1 MSAGLLTKST
11 SCGMASGVKI
21 EMRPPSGGMARGGR
35 IKKRSRDVKRNK
47 NKWSGK
53 TEGKKVICRKK
64 ATDARR
70 VSRSLQS
77 PEQNEAVRVANKERM
92 RKQRKEQEEAE
103 RDRLRRKV
111 QSFLLNAETKCS
123 GSSREKDSRCVCG
136 TAIPSAEPVEEDS
149 SPELVTTTTT
159 TTSNSSNSIRSQ
171 INSRTSPPR
180 PHYRQ

>member
-1 MSAGLLTKST
+1 M
-11 SCGMASGVKI
+11 
-21 EMRPPSGGMARGGR
+21 
-35 IKKRSRDVKRNK
+35 KKK
-47 NKWSGK
+47 KWSGK

-64 ATDARR
+64 ATDAQR
-70 VSRSLQS
+70 VSWSLQS

-111 QSFLLNAETKCS
+111 QSFLLNTATKSS
-123 GSSREKDSRCVCG
+123 GSSREKDVRCVCG
-136 TAIPSAEPVEEDS
+136 TAIPLAEPVEEDS

-171 INSRTSPPR
+171 INSSTSPPR